1 MFKNKKI
8 NDMDCVFCNI
18 NKEKILYETSCWL
31 AMFDEYPVNQGHV
44 LLIPKHHVESVFELN
59 EEEKTTLVDSIKD
72 IESILIRFFDID
84 GFNIGINQ
92 GKAAGQTI
100 NHLHIH
106 IIPRYNGDVSNPR
119 GGVRGVIPE
128 KQDY

>member
-1 MFKNKKI
+1 
-8 NDMDCVFCNI
+8 MDCVFCDI
-18 NKEKILYETSCWL
+18 NKEKIIYETSCWF

-44 LLIPKHHVESVFELN
+44 LLIPKRHVESVFELN

-72 IESILIRFFDID
+72 IESLLIRFFDID

-106 IIPRYNGDVSNPR
+106 IIPRYDGDASNPR

>member
-1 MFKNKKI
+1 
-8 NDMDCVFCNI
+8 MDCVFCNI
-18 NKEKILYETSCWL
+18 NKEKIIYETSCWL

-44 LLIPKHHVESVFELN
+44 LLIPKRHVESVFELN
-59 EEEKTTLVDSIKD
+59 DEEKTTLVDSIKD
-72 IESILIRFFDID
+72 IESLLIRFFDID

-100 NHLHIH
+100 SHLHIH
-106 IIPRYNGDVSNPR
+106 IIPRYDGDVSNPR
-119 GGVRGVIPE
+119 GGVRGVIQE